1 MSFPNSTFI
10 DPNLPLVSVFA
21 NYGINDRQ
29 VEPLVP
35 KLAPAFQRSV
45 ISAIAEQIGKPQL
58 VSAKTPIFQIYRQ
71 PNDWA
76 AATIADRSAV
86 GTDLVLTWSDPSF
99 QAIRV
104 GNMVQA
110 KSGAL
115 GIVKSKSAG
124 TATIG
129 FLSNPNGST
138 AFGASDFVIG
148 QLASDRGDVTD
159 RDNRLSK
166 ETLFTLPVPYQN
178 IVSSMSDTTT
188 VNFAEAN
195 QYTYLKNINGTQYY
209 ALSKVSQMLGR
220 MQQTY
225 SIRMVGDIPANFDT
239 ATPVGGSLI
248 WQIKNQGGSTRAI
261 NAAIT
266 ESEFNEAI
274 QQYINNGGYASKE
287 VIIVGGSS
295 YIQDLQKNVFKQ
307 YVTTA
312 GNNNVLGGKEVKG
325 LNIMSYYYSGFTFHL
340 IMDEFLNNPNIWQPS
355 DLFAGETVRSKS
367 AIWMNAAPVPTENG
381 GTLPFVSDYYY
392 GVPDMIVTEVKGMT
406 DMMGR
411 PNKEGVS
418 GQLSSRVEV
427 NWNKTTQFN
436 NPAQCFYHYASA

>member
-225 SIRMVGDIPANFDT
+225 SIRMVGDISANFDT

-418 GQLSSRVEV
+418 GKLSSTVEV

>member
-71 PNDWA
+71 PNDWP

-159 RDNRLSK
+159 RDNRSSK

-178 IVSSMSDTTT
+178 IVTSMSDTATI
-188 VNFAEAN
+188 NFAEAN

-225 SIRMVGDIPANFDT
+225 SARMVADVPANFDT

-340 IMDEFLNNPNIWQPS
+340 IMDEFLNNPNIWHPS
-355 DLFAGETVRSKS
+355 DLFAGETARSKS

-418 GQLSSRVEV
+418 GKLSSTVEV
-427 NWNKTTQFN
+427 NWNKTTQLN

>member
-104 GNMVQA
+104 GNMIQA
-110 KSGAL
+110 KSGAV

-129 FLSNPNGST
+129 FLSNSNGST

-225 SIRMVGDIPANFDT
+225 SIRMVGDISANFDT

-418 GQLSSRVEV
+418 GKLSSTVEV

>member
-104 GNMVQA
+104 GNMIQA
-110 KSGAL
+110 KSGAV

-129 FLSNPNGST
+129 FLSNSNGST

-225 SIRMVGDIPANFDT
+225 SIRMVGDISANFDT
-239 ATPVGGSLI
+239 AKPVGGSLI

-418 GQLSSRVEV
+418 GKLSSTVEV

>member
-1 MSFPNSTFI
+1 MAFPNSTFI
-10 DPNLPLVSVFA
+10 DPNLPLVSVFTD
-21 NYGINDRQ
+21 YGINERQ

-35 KLAPAFQRSV
+35 KLAPAFSRSV
-45 ISAIAEQIGKPQL
+45 ISTIAEQIGKPQL

-76 AATIADRSAV
+76 AATISNNVTV
-86 GTDLVLTWSDPSF
+86 GTDRVLTWSDPTF
-99 QAIRV
+99 QSIRV

-115 GIVKSKSAG
+115 GIVKSASAG

-138 AFGASDFVIG
+138 AFGANDFVIG
-148 QLASDRGDVTD
+148 ELASDRGDVTD

-166 ETLFTLPVPYQN
+166 STFFTMPVPYQN
-178 IVSSMSDTTT
+178 IVSSISDTTT
-188 VNFAEAN
+188 VNFSEAN
-195 QYTYLKNINGTQYY
+195 QFTYLKNINGTQYY
-209 ALSKVSQMLGR
+209 ALNKVTQMLGR
-220 MQQTY
+220 LQQTY
-225 SIRMVGDIPANFDT
+225 SIRMVGDIPANFNT
-239 ATPVGGSLI
+239 STPVGGSLI
-248 WQIKNQGGSTRAI
+248 WQIKNQGGTTRAL

-266 ESEFNEAI
+266 PTEFHDAI

-287 VIIVGGSS
+287 VIIVAGSS
-295 YIQDLQKNVFKQ
+295 YIQDLQRNVFRDF
-307 YVTTA
+307 VTTA

-340 IMDEFLNNPNIWQPS
+340 IMDEFLNNPNIWQS
-355 DLFAGETVRSKS
+355 STLFAGETVRSKS
-367 AIWMNAAPVPTENG
+367 AIWMNAAPCPTENG

-411 PNKEGVS
+411 PVKEGVNGKLAS
-418 GQLSSRVEV
+418 TVEV

-436 NPAQCFYHYASA
+436 NPAQCMFHYASA

>member
-76 AATIADRSAV
+76 AATIAGRSVV

-225 SIRMVGDIPANFDT
+225 SIRMVGDISANFDT

-418 GQLSSRVEV
+418 GKLSSTVEV